1 MTFILAVL
9 ALPITFSGASR
20 DTVRVQPKVDSM
32 QVCAPSDSVFS
43 YARPDTVRVQAKVDS
58 VKVSA
63 PVDSVQVLPVKD
75 TVKVSAEADS
85 TSRAR
90 IPVVGLSTNIPYD
103 ITWVPGY
110 GVTSIPSFSLEFY
123 PGKWKHFTIGAD
135 VEWPM
140 WKHWDTHR
148 FMQINNITLWT
159 RRYFRARESSEDS
172 VRGFYLLANINA
184 ARYGIGFDADRGWQG
199 EGLGASLGAGHKW
212 TWGRFFVDAGLAVG
226 YFYARYDPYV
236 WGNDGTGWYYYDYT
250 GDPEAFVPRRMAL
263 HWFGPTRVYVSIGFD
278 LTKKD
283 RK

>member
-9 ALPITFSGASR
+9 ALPMTFSGAGR

-58 VKVSA
+58 V
-63 PVDSVQVLPVKD
+63 Q
-75 TVKVSAEADS
+75 VSAEADS

-90 IPVVGLSTNIPYD
+90 IPVVGISTNIPYD

-172 VRGFYLLANINA
+172 VRGFYLLANINV

-199 EGLGASLGAGHKW
+199 EGIGASLGAGHKW
-212 TWGRFFVDAGLAVG
+212 AWGRFFLDAGLAVG
-226 YFYARYDPYV
+226 YFYSRYDPYV

-250 GDPEAFVPRRMAL
+250 GDPAEFLFRRKEL
-263 HWFGPTRVYVSIGFD
+263 HWLAPTRVYVSIGFD
-278 LTKKD
+278 FC
-283 RK
+283 RKRKQ